1 MSSGAGECSAD
12 CEVRVVEVVEVG
24 RGKRKVFSA
33 LVQGQE
39 GLEGVIVHRFPRLSL
54 RKCCVGDGVGGV
66 NDRGVR

>member
-12 CEVRVVEVVEVG
+12 CEVCVVEVVEVG

-39 GLEGVIVHRFPRLSL
+39 GLEGVIVIEVRACRS
-54 RKCCVGDGVGGV
+54 GGIV
-66 NDRGVR
+66 V